1 MDKNTV
7 TGFILLALLTVAYV
21 LYSSNEQKKFQEA
34 QKIEAA
40 KTEKKEKIIKDSI
53 SKSELIKPDSIIVAE
68 QSKQLGSF
76 SNFAVGEDRLIKVE
90 TDESIYTFSSKGGDI
105 KSIELKNFKTYDK
118 QPLLLFD
125 STQNAFDISFNTA
138 EGKKFKSSNIYFNT
152 DAKDIKLSGDQKT
165 TISFKIESAPGKY
178 YEHLYT
184 IQGNQFLVDF
194 KVNAVG
200 FNDIINT
207 EQLNLNWNLN
217 MPSLESNVTEERM
230 YSTVYYRMDDKSVEE
245 LSTSKSESIKSELP
259 VQWVSFKQ
267 KFFNVSL
274 IGVKNFSKEAS
285 LSIKNGD
292 EKSKDFVKDASTQL
306 SVPYD
311 KSSNFSFAMQWYA
324 GPNKYKELKKLDIG
338 LDEIIPLG
346 WGILGWV
353 NKFMIIPIFNFLNKF
368 ISNYGIIILILTL
381 IIKIILSPLN
391 HKQMVSAAKMKLL
404 KPEIDELKKKYG
416 NDKQLMGTKQMELFR
431 NAGVNPMGGC
441 LPILLQMPILF
452 AMYRFFP
459 NSIELR
465 QQPFLWATDL
475 SHYDSIF
482 NLPFS
487 IPLYGDHV
495 SLFTLLMAVTS
506 FVYTQMTMKQQQTS
520 MTDDA
525 MAMQMKIMQYIT
537 PFMFL
542 VMFNKFSAALS
553 YYYFLFN
560 LLSILQTVLLQK
572 FFINEAKLSAGIAAN
587 KLQPKKKSAWQ
598 EKLDEMMKQ
607 QQEMKDKQNKGK

>member
-68 QSKQLGSF
+68 KSKQLGSF

-346 WGILGWV
+346 WGI
-353 NKFMIIPIFNFLNKF
+353 F
-368 ISNYGIIILILTL
+368 
-381 IIKIILSPLN
+381 
-391 HKQMVSAAKMKLL
+391 
-404 KPEIDELKKKYG
+404 
-416 NDKQLMGTKQMELFR
+416 
-431 NAGVNPMGGC
+431 
-441 LPILLQMPILF
+441 
-452 AMYRFFP
+452 
-459 NSIELR
+459 
-465 QQPFLWATDL
+465 
-475 SHYDSIF
+475 
-482 NLPFS
+482 
-487 IPLYGDHV
+487 
-495 SLFTLLMAVTS
+495 
-506 FVYTQMTMKQQQTS
+506 
-520 MTDDA
+520 
-525 MAMQMKIMQYIT
+525 
-537 PFMFL
+537 
-542 VMFNKFSAALS
+542 
-553 YYYFLFN
+553 
-560 LLSILQTVLLQK
+560 
-572 FFINEAKLSAGIAAN
+572 
-587 KLQPKKKSAWQ
+587 
-598 EKLDEMMKQ
+598 
-607 QQEMKDKQNKGK
+607 